1 MFLKDFQNK
10 KDELSSISYLKKHEF
25 LIRTFLIFLMGI
37 TYFPLS
43 ILQELSTFLS
53 SSAWISSL
61 QQHESVINNLFM
73 LFLLFYFFI
82 FLLLFIST
90 KTSYYFNELI
100 QSFHLLSTVG
110 TYYIMLT
117 QILHN
122 IDLWSIS
129 VYEILK
135 QIISDSRLT
144 FVLYAPPLMLLLLTF
159 TMSIIGYFYHSRDN

>member
-53 SSAWISSL
+53 FSA
-61 QQHESVINNLFM
+61 
-73 LFLLFYFFI
+73 
-82 FLLLFIST
+82 
-90 KTSYYFNELI
+90 
-100 QSFHLLSTVG
+100 
-110 TYYIMLT
+110 
-117 QILHN
+117 
-122 IDLWSIS
+122 
-129 VYEILK
+129 
-135 QIISDSRLT
+135 
-144 FVLYAPPLMLLLLTF
+144 LMLLLLTF